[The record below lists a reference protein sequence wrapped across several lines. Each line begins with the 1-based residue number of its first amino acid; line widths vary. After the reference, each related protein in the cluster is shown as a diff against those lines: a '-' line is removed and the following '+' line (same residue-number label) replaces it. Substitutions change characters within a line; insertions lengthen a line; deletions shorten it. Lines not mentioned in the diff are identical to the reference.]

1 MTFKDQA
8 AIDLNVFINVTEFA
22 DDHTINGAVIR
33 CVVDENINQER
44 TSLVSVPVDG
54 VCISIVS
61 IFVKTA
67 DFNYRP
73 VQGEYMTLDN
83 VGYYVVSCS
92 ETAGVMEIKLRANV
106 S

>member
-8 AIDLNVFINVTEFA
+8 AIDLNVFINVSEFA

-33 CVVDENINQER
+33 CVVDDDINQER

-54 VCISIVS
+54 VFISMVS
-61 IFVKTA
+61 IFVKTT

-73 VQGEYMTLDN
+73 VQGEYITLDN
-83 VGYYVVSCS
+83 VGYYVISCS
-92 ETAGVMEIKLRANV
+92 ESAGVMEIKLRANV

>member
-8 AIDLNVFINVTEFA
+8 AADLDVFINVSEFA

-33 CVVDENINQER
+33 CVVDDDINQER

-54 VCISIVS
+54 VFISMVS
-61 IFVKTA
+61 IFVKTN

-73 VQGEYMTLDN
+73 VQGEYITLDN

-92 ETAGVMEIKLRANV
+92 ESAGVMEIKLRANV